1 MVDLLDKDQPHR
13 PPGKKPL
20 RRLNLKFEISNL
32 RTWSKLVI
40 GFNMVL
46 GGAAWKFLGWFT
58 RFGLGHK
65 RTSL

>member
-32 RTWSKLVI
+32 RTWSKLV
-40 GFNMVL
+40 L